1 MSFLQWTFLFGALA
15 VIGPVLAH
23 LLSKPRFRRVPF
35 TMLRFLRS
43 GQRESQSRRR
53 LRDLLVLLMRC
64 AIITLIAVLFA
75 RPMLHRKTR
84 PGQQRSLIH
93 LALDDSMSMAYREG
107 SRTLFARMIEAA
119 CDRVRR
125 APEGARFSIYA
136 LASRRSLDGLNRQQ
150 ALAEIKRLAVVPGS
164 AHLAD
169 FLSGLRQA
177 RQAAPAGD
185 RLCVCIMSDFAS
197 NAVRQFEQVFQPAP
211 VHEWTYELIQPND
224 AVENAAV
231 TGARVVDV
239 AGGTLDVDVTV
250 SNRGDT
256 AQERTL
262 VARAPDLKE
271 ARADIAL
278 APKEQRVVRMQMDLG
293 RTFSR
298 SERPSLPVELSL
310 APADRLAADDT
321 YRLAVH
327 VPAATS
333 TRVLLVRQ
341 AQETFLFETALEAL
355 GQKSSAS
362 TPDVRTLTED
372 RVTAGQINW
381 ADIVVFSRLP
391 AELRY
396 RTRDLEKFITG
407 GGKVIFFA
415 TTIGNSGI
423 AERLWREG
431 VLPVL
436 PERWVEETMYPQA
449 RPCTRMCPGFDNR
462 TARSLSNYRP
472 DRIAVR
478 GCWLCRVPP
487 ETRCV
492 WRFNNGPGFLYSKSA
507 GLGSVVF
514 VNTSIDDSLGLLA
527 KSGAWVAFC
536 SYLLGEDRQTRQFSF
551 STGEQPVLS
560 LAGSGRTQ
568 QRLAV
573 VPVENCDG
581 GKTRA
586 RIEGDRLFLPAP
598 TGLGWMKTLGS
609 TALYA
614 GINLPVGETDIGHA
628 TPELVAD
635 ALTRAFVTA
644 EPSSRDPEQA
654 RASLERKPI
663 WKTLAWIIIL
673 LVLMESTVTSRLKR

>member
-1 MSFLQWTFLFGALA
+1 MSFLQWTFLLGALA
-15 VIGPVLAH
+15 VAGPVLAH

-43 GQRESQSRRR
+43 GQRESQSRRK
-53 LRDLLVLLMRC
+53 LRDLLVLLLRC

-75 RPMLHRKTR
+75 RPMLHRQER
-84 PGQQRSLIH
+84 GGEQRSLIH
-93 LALDDSMSMAYREG
+93 VALDDSMSMSYRDG

-125 APEGARFSIYA
+125 APEKARFSIYA
-136 LASRRSLDGLNRQQ
+136 LASRRSIDGLNKQQ
-150 ALAEIKRLAVVPGS
+150 ALAEIKRLAVVPAS
-164 AHLAD
+164 ADLAD
-169 FLSGLRQA
+169 FLSALRQA
-177 RQAAPAGD
+177 GRTAPAGD
-185 RLCVCIMSDFAS
+185 RLRVCIMSDFAP
-197 NAVRQFEQVFQPAP
+197 NALRQFEQVLQPAP
-211 VHEWTYELIQPND
+211 VHEWTYELIQPSD
-224 AVENAAV
+224 AAENTAV
-231 TGARVVDV
+231 TGARVVGV
-239 AGGTLDVDVTV
+239 AGSTLDVDVTV
-250 SNRGDT
+250 SNRGGT

-262 VARAPDLKE
+262 VAQSPDLKE
-271 ARADIAL
+271 ARADVAL

-333 TRVLLVRQ
+333 TRVLLVRK

-362 TPDVRTLTED
+362 TLDVRTVAED
-372 RVTAGQINW
+372 RVTSGQINW
-381 ADIVVFSRLP
+381 ADIVVFSCLP

-396 RTRDLEKFITG
+396 RTRDLETFITG

-415 TTIGNSGI
+415 TTIGNSKI

-431 VLPVL
+431 VLPAL

-449 RPCTRMCPGFDNR
+449 RPCTRMCPGFDDR

-472 DRIAVR
+472 DKIAVR
-478 GCWLCRVPP
+478 GCWLCRVPA
-487 ETRCV
+487 ETRCL
-492 WRFNNGPGFLYSKSA
+492 WRFNNGPGLLYSKPA
-507 GLGSVVF
+507 GLGSAVL

-527 KSGAWVAFC
+527 KSSAWVAFC
-536 SYLLGEDRQTRQFSF
+536 SYLLGEDQETRQFSF
-551 STGEQPVLS
+551 STGERPVLS
-560 LAGSGRTQ
+560 LAGSSRAQ

-598 TGLGWMKTLGS
+598 KGLGWMKTLGA

-614 GINLPVGETDIGHA
+614 GINLPADETDIGSA
-628 TPELVAD
+628 TSELVTD
-635 ALTRAFVTA
+635 ALTRAFVTT
-644 EPSSRDPEQA
+644 EPSSREGEPA

-663 WKTLAWIIIL
+663 WKTLAWVIIL
-673 LVLMESTVTSRLKR
+673 LVLLESTVTSRLKR

>member
-93 LALDDSMSMAYREG
+93 LALDDSMSMSYREG

-262 VARAPDLKE
+262 VARTPDLKE
-271 ARADIAL
+271 ARVDIAL
-278 APKEQRVVRMQMDLG
+278 APKEQRVVRIQMDLG

-327 VPAATS
+327 VPAATA

-381 ADIVVFSRLP
+381 ADIVVFSCLP

-449 RPCTRMCPGFDNR
+449 RPCTRMCPGFDDR

-478 GCWLCRVPP
+478 GCWLCRVAP

-507 GLGSVVF
+507 GLGSAVF